1 LSSDLFPPANVTNLA
16 SSRTGR
22 CRFNHLFLFNHFK
35 RDTDGLADELKQVK
49 RKLDDAYKENAL
61 LHERYEL

>member
-1 LSSDLFPPANVTNLA
+1 MCPIWQVLEQV
-16 SSRTGR
+16 G
-22 CRFNHLFLFNHFK
+22 RFNHLFLFNHFK